1 MKEASKMYYQV
12 TLWDLINATSSL
24 ESAGGHSHSK
34 SPGSQMIIQS
44 GQEAAHAN
52 LSARQ
57 AIEAGL
63 MTLDTFGRTSD
74 GSSSSEDLQRLLE
87 SRLRQQMAGR
97 GFPGYKLTSKH
108 WDMGPLPPIYA
119 LRALAPRT
127 SASGYI
133 GLPTP
138 VTSEFRD
145 FSRPDVLA
153 KCDKGGRIARWICAR
168 SSNARMK
175 NVVVGLNPSFA
186 GKMMG
191 YPPEWDECGAMVTL
205 STQS

>member
-12 TLWDLINATSSL
+12 TLWDLINATSL
-24 ESAGGHSHSK
+24 PESEGGHSPSE
-34 SPGSQMIIQS
+34 SPESQTITQY
-44 GQEAAHAN
+44 GQVPAHAN

-57 AIEAGL
+57 AIESGL
-63 MTLDTFGRTSD
+63 MTLGTFGRTSV
-74 GSSSSEDLQRLLE
+74 GSSISASLQKSLE
-87 SRLRQQMAGR
+87 SKLRQQMAGR

-108 WDMGPLPPIYA
+108 WDMGPQPPIYA

-127 SASGYI
+127 SANGYI

-138 VTSEFRD
+138 VASEFRD
-145 FSRPDVLA
+145 FSRPEVLA

-205 STQS
+205 